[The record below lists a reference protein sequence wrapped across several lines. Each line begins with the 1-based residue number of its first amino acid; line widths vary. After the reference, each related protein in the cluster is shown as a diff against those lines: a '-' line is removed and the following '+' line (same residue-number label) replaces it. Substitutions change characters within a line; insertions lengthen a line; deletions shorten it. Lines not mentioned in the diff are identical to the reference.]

1 MRTIILI
8 VVFFSILNLYYFAAV
23 RHSLQCRSDI
33 LIDGG
38 KSMSSELHALRFLLR
53 EKIASENFINSKVQ
67 KNSIV
72 IEGIKEKIIVISQV
86 RLSSQN
92 VFDKSGE
99 IEKSLSAAFLDIT
112 NLVGVKILKQKIR
125 CIKPPSWPELLAPT
139 ILFSMFLCYILIFT
153 RRKPASE

>member
-8 VVFFSILNLYYFAAV
+8 GVFFSVLNLYYFAAV
-23 RHSLQCRSDI
+23 RHSLQCRTDI

-38 KSMSSELHALRFLLR
+38 KSLSGELHALRFLLR

-92 VFDKSGE
+92 VFDKNDE

-112 NLVGVKILKQKIR
+112 NSLGIKILKQKIR
-125 CIKPPSWPELLAPT
+125 CIKPPGWPELLTPT
-139 ILFSMFLCYILIFT
+139 ILLLVFLCYALT
-153 RRKPASE
+153 LARRKPASG